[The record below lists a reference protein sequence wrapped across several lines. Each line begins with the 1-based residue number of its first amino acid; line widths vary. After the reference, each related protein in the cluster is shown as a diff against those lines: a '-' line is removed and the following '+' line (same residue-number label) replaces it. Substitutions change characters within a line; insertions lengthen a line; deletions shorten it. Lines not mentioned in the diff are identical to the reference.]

1 MSGIDSVQQ
10 IVATI
15 RAEMAARAN
24 SAAPRSRSEQMRREN
39 RKTAGSPAL
48 QQQRMGKLINQRV
61 KALDPDDPNRGRKAF
76 RIFLESVL
84 LAEFGE
90 TLINDPTF
98 YQMVD
103 DIQQVMEGD
112 SRIADAISKAVA
124 NLLDP
129 TTGGTG

>member
-15 RAEMAARAN
+15 RAEMAVRAN
-24 SAAPRSRSEQMRREN
+24 SSDPHSRSEQMRRAN
-39 RKTAGSPAL
+39 RKSAGSPAL
-48 QQQRMGKLINQRV
+48 QQQRMGNLINQRV

-103 DIQQVMEGD
+103 EIQRVMEGD
-112 SRIADAISKAVA
+112 SRVADAIDKAVA
-124 NLLDP
+124 NLLGP
-129 TTGGTG
+129 TTGGAG

>member
-15 RAEMAARAN
+15 RAEMASRA
-24 SAAPRSRSEQMRREN
+24 SPALPHSERMRQKN
-39 RKTAGSPAL
+39 RKATDSPVL

-84 LAEFGE
+84 LTEFGE
-90 TLINDPTF
+90 TLINDPKF

-103 DIQQVMEGD
+103 EIQQVMEGN
-112 SRIADAISKAVA
+112 SRIADAISQAVA
-124 NLLDP
+124 KLLNP
-129 TTGGTG
+129 ATGETG

>member
-15 RAEMAARAN
+15 RAGIAVRAN
-24 SAAPRSRSEQMRREN
+24 SADPHSRSEQMRRAN
-39 RKTAGSPAL
+39 RKSVGSPAL
-48 QQQRMGKLINQRV
+48 QQQRTGNLINQRV

-90 TLINDPTF
+90 TLINDPKF

-103 DIQQVMEGD
+103 EIQRVMEED

-124 NLLDP
+124 NLLGP
-129 TTGGTG
+129 TNGDAG